1 MTKRLEESALTI
13 TNPVFL
19 VDGTDTEFRHLIN
32 GLLPFAA
39 RLLSVR
45 DGFGSLIGLTGI
57 QYSLLISVA
66 HLVHDDV
73 VTVNRLADHLHLS
86 GAFVTI
92 ETGKLKKLGLVDK
105 RSDPNDKRKMRLT
118 VTPAGT
124 KLLKALAQTQ
134 QRINNVLFEGVTKAE
149 FKVLCS
155 VIDRLVTNGDR
166 ATLDLAH
173 MIARQEKG

>member
-1 MTKRLEESALTI
+1 MTKLEEDAVLTI
-13 TNPVFL
+13 TNPACL

-45 DGFGSLIGLTGI
+45 DGFGTLVGITGI
-57 QYSLLISVA
+57 QYSLLVSVA
-66 HLVHDDV
+66 HLSQADV

-92 ETGKLKKLGLVDK
+92 ETGKLKKLGLIDK
-105 RSDPNDKRKMRLT
+105 RADPEDKRKMRLEIT
-118 VTPAGT
+118 RAGS
-124 KLLKALAQTQ
+124 KLLRGLAETQ

-149 FKVLCS
+149 FKALCA
-155 VIDRLVTNGDR
+155 VVDRLVTNGDR

-173 MIARQEKG
+173 LIARKDIG